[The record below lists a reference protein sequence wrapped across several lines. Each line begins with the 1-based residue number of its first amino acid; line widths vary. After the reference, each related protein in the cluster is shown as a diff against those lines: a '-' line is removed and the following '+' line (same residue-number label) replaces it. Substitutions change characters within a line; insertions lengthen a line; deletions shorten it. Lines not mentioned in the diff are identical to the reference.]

1 MAFPD
6 LEGIGAQV
14 ARELGIVKP
23 IRVEPYPYTTAKCT
37 CRERSGK
44 YLIRVSHFFEDA
56 PREVIGAVIGVVL
69 SRAAKRHPGPYLTVY
84 NRYIKNNKAKRK
96 LEGYR
101 ALHAGKVLRGGRGRV
116 HDLTASFTRVNREY
130 FNGHVR
136 GITFTWGRPSR
147 RTLGHYDSAK
157 RTIVISAILDRRRIP
172 EYLVD
177 FIVYH
182 ELLHH
187 EIPTFYR
194 NGRRV
199 IHSPEFRKREKEFRR
214 YPQARRLMK
223 KL

>member
-1 MAFPD
+1 MF
-6 LEGIGAQV
+6 GY
-14 ARELGIVKP
+14 VK
-23 IRVEPYPYTTAKCT
+23 T
-37 CRERSGK
+37 
-44 YLIRVSHFFEDA
+44 
-56 PREVIGAVIGVVL
+56 
-69 SRAAKRHPGPYLTVY
+69 RAEKKLPGPYLTVY
-84 NRYIKNNKAKRK
+84 KRKSKNNKAKRK

-101 ALHAGKVLRGGRGRV
+101 AIHASKILRGGRGRV
-116 HDLTASFTRVNREY
+116 HDLTASFIRVNREY

-136 GITFTWGRPSR
+136 GVTFTWGRSSR

-157 RTIVISAILDRRRIP
+157 RTIVISAILDRRRVP

-214 YPQARRLMK
+214 YSQARRLMK
-223 KL
+223 NL